1 MKISKAIEIH
11 NDLPL
16 NDRHIFSPDQ
26 ADAIKL
32 GKEALKLISQ
42 EPPEGYTCIP
52 RPLPGET
59 PEEAVSD

>member
-32 GKEALKLISQ
+32 GKEALK
-42 EPPEGYTCIP
+42 CIQLL
-52 RPLPGET
+52 RNHLDATYVDLLPGET
-59 PEEAVSD
+59 PERL